1 MRAFNRISQLFFAYQ
16 QLLIISVYL
25 PVCIGRNELLIETKC
40 TIIVANINQIY
51 NNFVSQ
57 DKPVAYVF
65 YVPRKY
71 IQRSHVSGQ
80 DSKTTNLRLE
90 VNTNEETP
98 LNYPLLFSVRQQRF
112 LSSFEV
118 PFQFDED
125 RITARSKKN
134 IFYSAGRTL
143 CIDTDDDE
151 IIGGRNVTLRVS
163 TQSTKL
169 LSFSVILKLT
179 EDYQLPLGR
188 EVEIDVSPTA
198 PKYFGFNFGR
208 PDLSTVKIRATSTS
222 TECMTIS
229 IQTLQCPI
237 YDLEHNVRYK
247 GKWQTMSTTAA
258 MTVLKYGEYMEGLVV
273 VLVAHT
279 DNTVCG
285 RQDEFLVNQ
294 NNSVGSRNSLST
306 FKKVGMS
313 KTVKLII
320 TDESSVSAWII
331 FACLFIP
338 IFVTL
343 LVSLIVVALFRNRH
357 QWLGQTTRDNFGT
370 GNKESSTFLTNLND
384 TLNSEQNGSANNDN
398 EMRPLNRSS
407 VRPSSVIQ
415 MPPPRLPS
423 TRSRFKMKAD
433 LYISDFGCKGYYEVK
448 KFAKRFYWTIGIV
461 ATFYSIPVYQLVL
474 HYLRV
479 LYRTGEYDICYYNY
493 LCAQRLGLLID
504 FNHFWSN
511 ASYVIFGIFFI
522 VIVRRRSRNLC
533 LNEIECENVVDR
545 GKSTC
550 CCCTPSEVGQ
560 ACCCRFSKIFF
571 RWDHGVPA
579 HFGVF
584 YALGVALTMEGFLSA
599 AYHLCPN
606 QSTFQF
612 DTCFMYVIAVLLLL
626 KIYQFR
632 HPVHFGANHTFAIL
646 AGFVIISVLGLL
658 FERGTDTAKLIFKCI
673 FIPLQFITMIFLC
686 VYYYAVGYVK
696 DENNELVTDWR
707 IYRYLGQLI
716 SQPINGD
723 RLILPFISFSICIAI
738 LVYSELTTIEFASY
752 LLYVLVGNV
761 LGTTLYYV
769 GIMKPLHGEF
779 KNRTWVQPTLYFL
792 AAGVIGGFSLQY
804 FVRAPAQW
812 ELSASASRAEN
823 EDCLNSWFPFHPFYD
838 SHDAWHFLSAAAL
851 FLAFMGLLIV
861 DDDLITTEQSKI
873 PVF

>member
-1 MRAFNRISQLFFAYQ
+1 MLFLFVF
-16 QLLIISVYL
+16 VYI
-25 PVCIGRNELLIETKC
+25 PECVCGPELLIETKC
-40 TIIVANINQIY
+40 TIIVANTNQIY
-51 NNFVSQ
+51 QNFVSLE
-57 DKPVAYVF
+57 KPVAYVF
-65 YVPRKY
+65 FVPRRY
-71 IQRSHVSGQ
+71 IQRSH
-80 DSKTTNLRLE
+80 TTNLRIE
-90 VNTNEETP
+90 VSTNEDTS
-98 LNYPLLFSVRQQRF
+98 LKYPLLFSARQQRF

-125 RITARSKKN
+125 QTQITGRSKKN

-143 CIDTDDDE
+143 CIDADDE
-151 IIGGRNVTLRVS
+151 IVEGRNVTLRVS
-163 TQSTKL
+163 TQSKKL
-169 LSFSVILKLT
+169 HSFTVILKLT
-179 EDYQLPLGR
+179 EDYQLPVDKQ
-188 EVEIDVSPTA
+188 VEIDVSPTA
-198 PKYFGFNFGR
+198 PKYYGFNFGK
-208 PDLSTVKIRATSTS
+208 PDLDVVKIRAISDSTN
-222 TECMTIS
+222 CMTIS
-229 IQTLQCPI
+229 VQTPQCPI

-258 MTVLKYGEYMEGLVV
+258 MTVLKYGEFAKGFVV

-279 DNTVCG
+279 DNEECG
-285 RQDEFLVNQ
+285 RRDSSSASY
-294 NNSVGSRNSLST
+294 NNTDNWRNSNNLLST
-306 FKKVGMS
+306 SIKDS
-313 KTVKLII
+313 RTKTIKLII
-320 TDESSVSAWII
+320 TDESKVSEWII
-331 FACLFIP
+331 LACLFIP
-338 IFVTL
+338 IFATL
-343 LVSLIVVALFRNRH
+343 LTSLVVIALFRNRH
-357 QWLGQTTRDNFGT
+357 QWLGQTTRENFGT
-370 GNKESSTFLTNLND
+370 GNASVTLLTSLND
-384 TLNSEQNGSANNDN
+384 TSNSEQNGTAINNEN
-398 EMRPLNRSS
+398 ETRPLNRSS

-415 MPPPRLPS
+415 RSIPLPS
-423 TRSRFKMKAD
+423 ASSQGKFKWKSD
-433 LYISDFGCKGYYEVK
+433 LYIADFGCKGYYEVK

-461 ATFYSIPVYQLVL
+461 AIFYSIPVYQLVL

-493 LCAQRLGLLID
+493 LCAQRLGVLID

-522 VIVRRRSRNLC
+522 FIVRRRSRNLC
-533 LNEIECENVVDR
+533 LDELEKEDAESR
-545 GKSTC
+545 GKPSC
-550 CCCTPSEVGQ
+550 CCCSPGKVGQ
-560 ACCCRFSKIFF
+560 ACLCTFSRICF

-646 AGFVIISVLGLL
+646 AGFVIVSVLGLL
-658 FERGTDTAKLIFKCI
+658 FERGTDNAKLIFKCI
-673 FIPLQFITMIFLC
+673 FLPFQYTIMIFLS
-686 VYYYAVGYVK
+686 VYYYAVGYVR

-707 IYRYLGQLI
+707 IYQYLGQLKYHR
-716 SQPINGD
+716 INGD
-723 RLILPFISFSICIAI
+723 RIILPFISFSICIAV
-738 LVYSELTTIEFASY
+738 LVYSELSSMGFASY
-752 LLYVLVGNV
+752 LLYILVGNV

-823 EDCLNSWFPFHPFYD
+823 EDCLSGWFPFHPFYD

-861 DDDLITTEQSKI
+861 DDDLITTKQSSI